1 MYPPKYLLYSFLAYS
16 LLTLTFYFLPHIM
29 DIFIKIVQFVLSLS
43 ILVLFH
49 EFGHF
54 LFAKLFKTRVEKF
67 YMFFNPWFS
76 LFKFRK
82 GETEYGVG
90 WLPLGGYVKI
100 AGMIDESMDTEQMKQ
115 PAQPWE
121 FRAKPAWQRL
131 LIMLGGVL
139 VNVLLAFV
147 IYIGILFTWG
157 ETYLPAK
164 NVTYGVVCDSVFKNI
179 GMRNGDIIVALDN
192 KEVVRF
198 DDVLPEILFNRSKTI
213 QVLRNGE
220 QVSLDIPDDFIA
232 TLLELSSKSFK
243 LNPLLTPRIPVDGI
257 EIQDFGDYSVAY
269 DAGMRKGD
277 KILSVNGHTFRF
289 YDEFSDLLAAN
300 KGKRVET
307 TVLRGTDTLSYAF
320 ALGEDGKFGFYPL
333 LTANAY
339 ELATQKY
346 TLAEAIPAGIEMGI
360 GQLGSYVKQLK
371 LLFSQGDTAYKSVGG
386 MASIANIF
394 PGYWNWHSFWE
405 LTALISIMLAVV
417 NILPIPALDGG
428 HVLFLLYEVVTRR
441 KPGEKFMEYAQIT
454 GMIFIFGLF
463 ILANVNDIIKFFG

>member
-1 MYPPKYLLYSFLAYS
+1 
-16 LLTLTFYFLPHIM
+16 M

-76 LFKFRK
+76 LFKFKK
-82 GETEYGVG
+82 GETEYGIG

-131 LIMLGGVL
+131 LIMLGGVM

-164 NVTYGVVCDSVFKNI
+164 NVTYGVVCDSVFTNM
-179 GMRNGDIIVALDN
+179 GMQNGDIVVALDN
-192 KEVVRF
+192 KELERF
-198 DDVLPEILFNRSKTI
+198 DDIIPEILLNHPGTI
-213 QVLRNGE
+213 QVMRDGE
-220 QVSLDIPDDFIA
+220 RITLNIPPTFVPQ
-232 TLLELSSKSFK
+232 LLEMSSRSFK
-243 LNPLLTPRIPVDGI
+243 INPLLSPRRPVDGI
-257 EIQDFGDYSVAY
+257 EIGDFAEYSVAY

-277 KILSVNGHTFRF
+277 RILSVNGTSFQF
-289 YDEFSDLLAAN
+289 YDQFTDLLEKSRGGQVN
-300 KGKRVET
+300 TR
-307 TVLRGTDTLSYAF
+307 VLRGADTLNYAF
-320 ALGEDGKFGFYPL
+320 MLGNDGKFGIYPIL
-333 LTANAY
+333 PAGAFQ
-339 ELATQKY
+339 LATRDY
-346 TLAEAIPAGIEMGI
+346 TFWEAIPAGIEMGAN
-360 GQLGSYVKQLK
+360 QLGSYVKQLK

-394 PGYWNWHSFWE
+394 PGVWNWESFWG

-417 NILPIPALDGG
+417 NVLPIPALDGG

-441 KPGEKFMEYAQIT
+441 KPGEKFMEYAQIA

-463 ILANVNDIIKFFG
+463 ILANVNDVIKFFG

>member
-16 LLTLTFYFLPHIM
+16 LLTLIFYFLPHIM

-76 LFKFRK
+76 LFKFKK

-307 TVLRGTDTLSYAF
+307 TVLRGADTLSYAF

-339 ELATQKY
+339 A
-346 TLAEAIPAGIEMGI
+346 
-360 GQLGSYVKQLK
+360 
-371 LLFSQGDTAYKSVGG
+371 
-386 MASIANIF
+386 ASITTRNIGTRTLK
-394 PGYWNWHSFWE
+394 PHISGTAKHSSASSPPR
-405 LTALISIMLAVV
+405 LSAASASTS
-417 NILPIPALDGG
+417 
-428 HVLFLLYEVVTRR
+428 R
-441 KPGEKFMEYAQIT
+441 KRACSASCT
-454 GMIFIFGLF
+454 GNTVPTTPVSCSLSSQ
-463 ILANVNDIIKFFG
+463 KH

>member
-76 LFKFRK
+76 LFKFKK

-307 TVLRGTDTLSYAF
+307 TVLRGADTLSYAF
-320 ALGEDGKFGFYPL
+320 TLGEDGKFGFYPL

-360 GQLGSYVKQLK
+360 GQLLS
-371 LLFSQGDTAYKSVGG
+371 
-386 MASIANIF
+386 
-394 PGYWNWHSFWE
+394 
-405 LTALISIMLAVV
+405 LIHI
-417 NILPIPALDGG
+417 
-428 HVLFLLYEVVTRR
+428 
-441 KPGEKFMEYAQIT
+441 
-454 GMIFIFGLF
+454 
-463 ILANVNDIIKFFG
+463 

>member
-1 MYPPKYLLYSFLAYS
+1 
-16 LLTLTFYFLPHIM
+16 
-29 DIFIKIVQFVLSLS
+29 
-43 ILVLFH
+43 
-49 EFGHF
+49 
-54 LFAKLFKTRVEKF
+54 
-67 YMFFNPWFS
+67 
-76 LFKFRK
+76 
-82 GETEYGVG
+82 
-90 WLPLGGYVKI
+90 
-100 AGMIDESMDTEQMKQ
+100 
-115 PAQPWE
+115 
-121 FRAKPAWQRL
+121 
-131 LIMLGGVL
+131 MLGGVL

-277 KILSVNGHTFRF
+277 KVLSVNGHTFRF

-307 TVLRGTDTLSYAF
+307 TVLRGADTLSYAF

-371 LLFSQGDTAYKSVGG
+371 LLFSQGDTAYKSVRWDGFDRQH
-386 MASIANIF
+386 F
-394 PGYWNWHSFWE
+394 PGVLE
-405 LTALISIMLAVV
+405 LAFFLGTDCFD
-417 NILPIPALDGG
+417 LDHAG
-428 HVLFLLYEVVTRR
+428 RR
-441 KPGEKFMEYAQIT
+441 KYSAYT
-454 GMIFIFGLF
+454 GFGRRTCL
-463 ILANVNDIIKFFG
+463 VPVV

>member
-16 LLTLTFYFLPHIM
+16 LLTLIFYFLPHIM

-76 LFKFRK
+76 LFKFKK

-289 YDEFSDLLAAN
+289 YDEFSDLPPSIKESGWKRPYCGERIHCLMLLLW
-300 KGKRVET
+300 GKTE
-307 TVLRGTDTLSYAF
+307 
-320 ALGEDGKFGFYPL
+320 
-333 LTANAY
+333 N
-339 ELATQKY
+339 
-346 TLAEAIPAGIEMGI
+346 
-360 GQLGSYVKQLK
+360 
-371 LLFSQGDTAYKSVGG
+371 SV
-386 MASIANIF
+386 
-394 PGYWNWHSFWE
+394 
-405 LTALISIMLAVV
+405 
-417 NILPIPALDGG
+417 
-428 HVLFLLYEVVTRR
+428 
-441 KPGEKFMEYAQIT
+441 
-454 GMIFIFGLF
+454 F
-463 ILANVNDIIKFFG
+463 ILC

>member
-76 LFKFRK
+76 LFKFKK

-307 TVLRGTDTLSYAF
+307 TVLRGADTLSYAF

-360 GQLGSYVKQLK
+360 GQLGSYVKQLT
-371 LLFSQGDTAYKSVGG
+371 LRA
-386 MASIANIF
+386 
-394 PGYWNWHSFWE
+394 
-405 LTALISIMLAVV
+405 LTMS
-417 NILPIPALDGG
+417 LPICIHRA
-428 HVLFLLYEVVTRR
+428 
-441 KPGEKFMEYAQIT
+441 A
-454 GMIFIFGLF
+454 
-463 ILANVNDIIKFFG
+463 

>member
-16 LLTLTFYFLPHIM
+16 LLTLIFYFLPHIM

-76 LFKFRK
+76 LFKFKK
-82 GETEYGVG
+82 GETE
-90 WLPLGGYVKI
+90 YVKI

-307 TVLRGTDTLSYAF
+307 TVLRGADTLSYAF

-346 TLAEAIPAGIEMGI
+346 TLAEAIPAGIE
-360 GQLGSYVKQLK
+360 
-371 LLFSQGDTAYKSVGG
+371 
-386 MASIANIF
+386 
-394 PGYWNWHSFWE
+394 NWHSFWE

>member
-1 MYPPKYLLYSFLAYS
+1 
-16 LLTLTFYFLPHIM
+16 M
-29 DIFIKIVQFVLSLS
+29 DIFIKTVQFVLSLS
-43 ILVLFH
+43 ILVVFH

-54 LFAKLFKTRVEKF
+54 LFAKSFKTRVEKF

-76 LFKFRK
+76 LFKFKK
-82 GETEYGVG
+82 GETEYGIG

-115 PAQPWE
+115 PARPWE

-139 VNVLLAFV
+139 VNIILAFV
-147 IYIGILFTWG
+147 IYIGILFAWG

-179 GMRNGDIIVALDN
+179 GMQNGDMIVALDN
-192 KEVVRF
+192 KEVDRF
-198 DDVLPEILFNRSKTI
+198 GDVIPEILFNRPQTM
-213 QVLRNGE
+213 QVLRHGE
-220 QVSLDIPDDFIA
+220 KVSLHIPDDFIA
-232 TLLELSSKSFK
+232 VLLELSSRSFRMS
-243 LNPLLTPRIPVDGI
+243 PLLSPRIPVDGI
-257 EIQDFGDYSVAY
+257 GIQEFGEYSVAY

-277 KILSVNGHTFRF
+277 RILSVNGQTFRF

-307 TVLRGTDTLSYAF
+307 AVLRGRDTLSFGF
-320 ALGEDGKFGFYPL
+320 ALGADGKFGFYPL
-333 LTANAY
+333 LDAHAY
-339 ELATQKY
+339 ELATREY
-346 TLAEAIPAGIEMGI
+346 TLAEAIPAGIRMGADQI
-360 GQLGSYVKQLK
+360 ASYVKQLK

-386 MASIANIF
+386 MVSIANVF

-441 KPGEKFMEYAQIT
+441 KPGEKFMEYAQIA

-463 ILANVNDIIKFFG
+463 ILANVNDIIKFFA